1 MTTITILSKE
11 ECHLCDHAKEVVE
24 RLTEEFQLEL
34 EVVPMTTPEGQELAV
49 RAGMLFPPA
58 VLVEEPP
65 QPDEGDRGQD
75 DRAQQAEHRS
85 QEQCARRH
93 HDDLPFLI
101 YYYDVVVVDKPE
113 EVNPK
118 EL

>member
-1 MTTITILSKE
+1 MRTITILSKE

-58 VLVEEPP
+58 VLVDG
-65 QPDEGDRGQD
+65 QPYSYGRLSERHLRRELQRRRTPT
-75 DRAQQAEHRS
+75 RA
-85 QEQCARRH
+85 
-93 HDDLPFLI
+93 
-101 YYYDVVVVDKPE
+101 
-113 EVNPK
+113 
-118 EL
+118 